1 MLSSI
6 NNPVN
11 LFRTQLSILNLVRVS
26 LEPTASIFTL
36 LALVLIYESSFDGR
50 HLILMLI
57 VFFLTF
63 PGKTPTSTS
72 LYGLLREIVANWF
85 VIFVILLFLGYA
97 TRSLSAFP
105 PSLLLA
111 WVLITPVVL
120 FVSQAFFS
128 FWLPSGC
135 YWQIFSMSAFCPGR
149 QKVQSQVPQRVLL
162 QRLSASISRT
172 RVALPRPFVCL
183 RQADRAFWFGSIE

>member
-26 LEPTASIFTL
+26 LEPAASIFTL
-36 LALVLIYESSFDGR
+36 LILVLIYESSFDGR

-72 LYGLLREIVANWF
+72 VSGLFREIVTNWF
-85 VIFVILLFLGYA
+85 VIFLILLFLGYA

-120 FVSQAFFS
+120 FIAQAIFS
-128 FWLPSGC
+128 FWLPKALASQGAGRTAIIIGAGDLGQKLAT
-135 YWQIFSMSAFCPGR
+135 QI
-149 QKVQSQVPQRVLL
+149 
-162 QRLSASISRT
+162 SAS
-172 RVALPRPFVCL
+172 PFSGTTFKGFF
-183 RQADRAFWFGSIE
+183 D